1 MERSRIPLI
10 AIFSVRGI
18 GVAVSVRISTSA
30 RIALIRSLWRTPK
43 RCSSSTISRP
53 RSRSFTSLCS
63 SLCVPIRISILPSA
77 ASAGFV
83 SALWRCESGTASQ
96 CVPASWRNGRGSYH
110 SVAAPAAWSA
120 PVPLLVYG
128 FPLPERGAHRHFGF
142 AEADVAAHQPVHR
155 QRLAHIA
162 QYGVNRLCL
171 IGRRFKRKLSQN
183 N

>member
-128 FPLPERGAHRHFGF
+128 FPLPGT
-142 AEADVAAHQPVHR
+142 
-155 QRLAHIA
+155 
-162 QYGVNRLCL
+162 
-171 IGRRFKRKLSQN
+171 RRASPLRFCRSRRRRTPACPSPAVGTYRSIRR
-183 N
+183 